1 MPFKGTFGKIFLKG
15 HPTFY
20 GSKPTMEVTARSDE
34 YSPKFP
40 KFPNI
45 PKCKL
50 RISPIDPPDWFPVRV
65 AQNIIGIYLCH
76 VRAVSVRL
84 FRKSTRR
91 LPTWRRER
99 PHFASFVTANA
110 RVPAHVHPS
119 NLDA

>member
-50 RISPIDPPDWFPVRV
+50 RISPIEPRPRRFGSFIPKEHAEV
-65 AQNIIGIYLCH
+65 AYL
-76 VRAVSVRL
+76 
-84 FRKSTRR
+84 
-91 LPTWRRER
+91 
-99 PHFASFVTANA
+99 AS
-110 RVPAHVHPS
+110 
-119 NLDA
+119 